1 MVTTLFKCYFFI
13 NVIFNN
19 GNLVDL
25 NIKISNGMYS
35 HTKMLSDR
43 LEVDWSRV
51 NKLSF
56 DQLDDLK
63 VNLFESIINMINNN
77 GLTFFSNYK
86 KSSDI
91 VNEIGKNYYQL
102 VSNFDSVI
110 FQIKNLP
117 DVNVDYCVEYL
128 KRE

>member
-1 MVTTLFKCYFFI
+1 M
-13 NVIFNN
+13 
-19 GNLVDL
+19 DL